1 MTAREKE
8 IIKDNLKEKI
18 NEIVF
23 LIKEDYYKIVIDEN
37 KETAD
42 NFLCEIQENL
52 RYFLQETQYT
62 D

>member
-1 MTAREKE
+1 M
-8 IIKDNLKEKI
+8 KEKI
-18 NEIVF
+18 NEIMY